1 MTTPDGRV
9 VKLPD
14 GATEQQMRAI
24 FAKFRN
30 GEQPT
35 PAERAL
41 LQKMR
46 QMNGGPGG
54 SDGRPR
60 ADNFQF
66 GGNYIVF
73 VKTPEGPKA
82 VPVKTGLTDLDHAE
96 VVSGLAEGDSVLV
109 LPSASLVQSQAEM
122 KNRIRSMTG
131 GGVPGMQQQQR
142 PAANAPAAGGR

>member
-1 MTTPDGRV
+1 M
-9 VKLPD
+9 
-14 GATEQQMRAI
+14 QAI
-24 FAKFRN
+24 FAKFRS

-35 PAERAL
+35 PEERAL

-46 QMNGGPGG
+46 QLNGGGRGGPGG
-54 SDGRPR
+54 GGDRPR

-73 VKTPEGPKA
+73 VASPDGPKA

-96 VVSGLAEGDSVLV
+96 VISGLSEGDSVLI
-109 LPSASLVQSQAEM
+109 LPSASLVQAQAEF

-131 GGVPGMQQQQR
+131 GGGVPGMQQQGTQR
-142 PAANAPAAGGR
+142 PTTAPAAGGGR